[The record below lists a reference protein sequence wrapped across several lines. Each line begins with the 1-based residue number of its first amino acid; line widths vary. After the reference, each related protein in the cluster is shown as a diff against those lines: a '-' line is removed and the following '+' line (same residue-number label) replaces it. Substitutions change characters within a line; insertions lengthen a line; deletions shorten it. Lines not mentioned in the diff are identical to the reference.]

1 MRNILGLHKR
11 ERAEL
16 IPILHETQEKY
27 GCIPEPAVEAIAE
40 YLSMSTGEIY
50 GIVTFFRAFSLKPK
64 GVNRVI
70 ACSGTACAVRG
81 AANII
86 EGIERR
92 LGLKAGETSEDGSWS
107 FETVNCLG
115 CCSIGPVIV
124 INGTFHGNVTA
135 DGLDRLLAGRTG
147 TGQGTAK

>member
-1 MRNILGLHKR
+1 MRTILGLHGR

-27 GCIPEPAVEAIAE
+27 GCIPEHAVESIAE
-40 YLSMSTGEIY
+40 HLSMSTGEIY

-64 GVNRVI
+64 GANRVI

-81 AANII
+81 AADII

-124 INGTFHGNVTA
+124 INGVYHGNVTA
-135 DGLDRLLAGRTG
+135 DSLDRLFAGKTG
-147 TGQGTAK
+147 AGQEARK